1 MSSNVQYLSQD
12 RLRPAI
18 LSLYAAA
25 VIVLADM
32 YLTQPILP
40 LLSKE
45 FGVAPAVAGLTVSSV
60 VFFIALA
67 STAIGPLSD
76 RLGRKP
82 VMVGSMALLAVPTF
96 LCAFAPTFG
105 TLLVLR
111 GLQGICIPGLT
122 AVAVAYLGDV
132 VEPKALGGVVGGWI
146 AANVAGGLVGRVAS
160 GIITDFLGWRAVFIL
175 FAVLTFAAAI
185 GLAATLPPTG
195 RSHSTGM
202 RQAYM
207 GMFAH
212 LLNRRLL
219 GAFLIGGALFF
230 GFIGIFTYLPFYLT
244 GAPFF
249 VSPALVAFAYVSYLA
264 GVIVSPLAGRLS
276 DRIDRRILIGVGL
289 IIACL
294 GIGLTLVRTL
304 PIVVVGLFVLC
315 TGMFTAQAVAPAFVN
330 TVAVRAKGGA
340 NALYLSFY
348 YIGGTLGAVLPGL
361 AWQAYGWEGVAAAC
375 AGAFGLAMLA
385 NWLLCRP

>member
-1 MSSNVQYLSQD
+1 MSSDVQYLPQV

-18 LSLYAAA
+18 LALYAAA

-40 LLSKE
+40 LLAKE
-45 FGVAPAVAGLTVSSV
+45 FGVAPAAAGLSVSFV
-60 VFFIALA
+60 VFFIAGA
-67 STAIGPLSD
+67 STVIGPLSD

-82 VMVGSMALLAVPTF
+82 VMVGSMALLAAPTF

-105 TLLVLR
+105 ALLVLR

-132 VEPKALGGVVGGWI
+132 VEPRALGGVVGGWI

-160 GIITDFLGWRAVFIL
+160 GVITDLLGWRAVFVV
-175 FAVLTFAAAI
+175 FALLTLAAA
-185 GLAATLPPTG
+185 LVMAALLPATS
-195 RSHSTGM
+195 RSSAGGM

-230 GFIGIFTYLPFYLT
+230 GFVGIFTYLPFYLT

-249 VSPALVAFAYVSYLA
+249 VAPALVAFAYVSYLA
-264 GVIVSPLAGRLS
+264 GVIISPLAGRLS
-276 DRIDRRILIGVGL
+276 DRVDRRVLIAAGL
-289 IIACL
+289 VTACL
-294 GIGLTLVRTL
+294 GIGLTLVRSL
-304 PIVVVGLFVLC
+304 PIIGVGLFVLC

-348 YIGGTLGAVLPGL
+348 YIGGTLGAALPGL
-361 AWQAYGWEGVAAAC
+361 AWQANGWEGVAAAC
-375 AGAFGLAMLA
+375 AGAFALAMLA
-385 NWLLCRP
+385 NWLLCRG